1 MAEKTPAQAPLGSP
15 YKARKRDRRRDQVMA
30 AAAAVFAEKGYHEA
44 TTKDIADR
52 LGILPGSL
60 YYYIDSKEAA
70 LVEICRRLGRAF
82 NQNLE
87 ALFERDL
94 PLAEK
99 VRAGIALHLKN
110 NRLDLVYSFA
120 FSRRALPDAALPE
133 MRALAREYQRLW
145 EQLFRRAVA
154 AGELPADFDPHVAT
168 MALLALCNGAID
180 WYEKKPEAEIAR
192 IAEKFAGYFLDGILA
207 GAR

>member
-1 MAEKTPAQAPLGSP
+1 MPLKLPLTSP
-15 YKARKRDRRRDQVMA
+15 YKEQKRDRRRDQVMA

-70 LVEICRRLGRAF
+70 LVEVCRRHGAVF
-82 NQNLE
+82 NENLQ
-87 ALFERDL
+87 ALLERDL
-94 PLAEK
+94 PLADK
-99 VRAGIALHLKN
+99 VRAGIALHLMN

-120 FSRRALPDAALPE
+120 FSRRTLPDAVLPE
-133 MRALAREYQRLW
+133 LTALSREYQRLW
-145 EQLFRRAVA
+145 EAIFRRAVE
-154 AGELPADFDPHVAT
+154 AGELPRDFDVPVAT

-180 WYEKKPEAEIAR
+180 WYEKKPAREIAR
-192 IAEKFAGYFLDGILA
+192 IAEKFAGYFLDGIL
-207 GAR
+207 GQRS

>member
-1 MAEKTPAQAPLGSP
+1 MALKTASSRAGSP
-15 YKARKRDRRRDQVMA
+15 YKTRKRDRRRDQVME

-70 LVEICRRLGRAF
+70 LVEVCRRRGQVF
-82 NQNLE
+82 NANLE
-87 ALFERDL
+87 ALLERDL
-94 PLAEK
+94 PLADK
-99 VRAGIALHLKN
+99 VREGIALHLKN

-120 FSRRALPDAALPE
+120 FSRRALPDAVLPE
-133 MRALAREYQRLW
+133 MRALSRDYQRLW
-145 EQLFRRAVA
+145 EAIFRRAA
-154 AGELPADFDPHVAT
+154 ETGELPRDFDASVAT

-180 WYEKKPEAEIAR
+180 WYEKKPQAEIAR
-192 IAEKFAGYFLDGILA
+192 IAEKFAGYFLNGILA
-207 GAR
+207 QAR

>member
-1 MAEKTPAQAPLGSP
+1 
-15 YKARKRDRRRDQVMA
+15 MA

-70 LVEICRRLGRAF
+70 LLEVCRRHGAVF
-82 NQNLE
+82 NANLE
-87 ALFERDL
+87 KLLERDL
-94 PLAEK
+94 PLADK
-99 VRAGIALHLKN
+99 VRAGIALHLMN

-120 FSRRALPDAALPE
+120 FSHRALPEAVLPE

-145 EQLFRRAVA
+145 DAIFRRAMEQ
-154 AGELPADFDPHVAT
+154 GELPRDFDAPVAT
-168 MALLALCNGAID
+168 MALLALCNGAVD
-180 WYEKKPEAEIAR
+180 WYEKKKAAEIAR
-192 IAEKFAGYFLDGILA
+192 IAGKFAGYFLDGILA

>member
-1 MAEKTPAQAPLGSP
+1 MAFKLTPSTP
-15 YKARKRDRRRDQVMA
+15 YKEQKRDRRRDQVMA

-70 LVEICRRLGRAF
+70 LVEVCRRHGAVF
-82 NQNLE
+82 NANLE
-87 ALFERDL
+87 NLLERDL
-94 PLAEK
+94 PLGDK
-99 VRAGIALHLKN
+99 VRAGIALHLMN

-120 FSRRALPDAALPE
+120 FSHRALPDAVLPE

-145 EQLFRRAVA
+145 EAILRRAMER
-154 AGELPADFDPHVAT
+154 GELPRDFDATVAT

-180 WYEKKPEAEIAR
+180 WYEKKPAKEIAR
-192 IAEKFAGYFLDGILA
+192 IADRFAGYFLNGIM
-207 GAR
+207 GKPQRP

>member
-1 MAEKTPAQAPLGSP
+1 MGGKASTNGNLGSP
-15 YKARKRDRRRDQVMA
+15 YKAKKRDRRRDQVME

-70 LVEICRRLGRAF
+70 LVEVCRRHGRVF
-82 NQNLE
+82 NANLRE
-87 ALFERDL
+87 LLARDL
-94 PLAEK
+94 PIADK
-99 VRAGIALHLKN
+99 VREGIALHLRN

-120 FSRRALPDAALPE
+120 FSRRALPDAVLPE
-133 MRALAREYQRLW
+133 MKALSREYQRLW
-145 EQLFRRAVA
+145 EQIFRRAVA
-154 AGELPADFDPHVAT
+154 AGELAPDFDSHVAT

-180 WYEKKPEAEIAR
+180 WYEKKPETEIGR
-192 IAEKFAGYFLDGILA
+192 IADKFARYFLHGILA

>member
-1 MAEKTPAQAPLGSP
+1 MPLKLPLTSP
-15 YKARKRDRRRDQVMA
+15 YKERKRDRRRDQVMA

-70 LVEICRRLGRAF
+70 LLEVCRRHGAVF
-82 NQNLE
+82 NANLQKLLE
-87 ALFERDL
+87 QDL
-94 PLAEK
+94 PIADK
-99 VRAGIALHLKN
+99 VRAGIALHLMN

-120 FSRRALPDAALPE
+120 FSHRALPDAVLPE
-133 MRALAREYQRLW
+133 MRALSREYQRLW
-145 EQLFRRAVA
+145 EAIFRRAMA
-154 AGELPADFDPHVAT
+154 QGELRRDFDAHVAT
-168 MALLALCNGAID
+168 RALLALCNGAID
-180 WYEKKPEAEIAR
+180 WYEKKRASEIAA
-192 IAEKFAGYFLDGILA
+192 IAEKFAGYFLDGIMG